1 MRHDEPATLMH
12 LIKPLL
18 LLLAVLVVLLI
29 VNSAWGDGVRV
40 YDVAGSDG
48 PVVTLGQVA
57 ELEGDYA
64 NQFSDVIVGTFE
76 DDKPRL
82 ELETATILAAM
93 KGEGARLGMIDFG
106 GYAKCV
112 VHRTFNA
119 PQRVASDKAEPA
131 AANFDARGSGGGAV
145 TIHTPTTVRS
155 LIEKRIAEET
165 GLALASLAVEFNERD
180 EALLDQSAVAGRY
193 EVEPAG
199 AVSLGRASFRVQAYD
214 GTREQGEPSTVTA
227 TVRQRVLA
235 VIATGAIKRNEL
247 ITRRRVKLSEVLID
261 DIAQPYLQETALV
274 TGQIATTTVKP
285 GELITSAQVALPV
298 AVKRR
303 SSVAVQYQA
312 DGIKITFNGVAHD
325 EGSVGDR
332 IEVENTLTKE
342 RFMATVV
349 GRGKVTAGDTTQLQD
364 KTQDKDKGAR
374 R

>member
-1 MRHDEPATLMH
+1 MMRHDEPATMMH
-12 LIKPLL
+12 LVKPLL
-18 LLLAVLVVLLI
+18 LLLAVLTVLLI
-29 VNSAWGDGVRV
+29 VNTAWGDGVRV

-64 NQFSDVIVGTFE
+64 NQFADVIVGTFE
-76 DDKPRL
+76 DDKARL
-82 ELETATILAAM
+82 ELETAAILAAM
-93 KGEGARLGMIDFG
+93 KGEGARLGMIDFSG
-106 GYAKCV
+106 FSRCV

-119 PQRVASDKAEPA
+119 PQRVESVKAEPA
-131 AANFDARGSGGGAV
+131 AANFDARGGGAV

-155 LIEKRIAEET
+155 LIEKQVAEET
-165 GLALASLAVEFNERD
+165 GLAPASLAVAFNDRD
-180 EALLDQSAVAGRY
+180 KALLAQSAVAGRY

-214 GTREQGEPSTVTA
+214 GTREKGEPSTVTA

-235 VIATGAIKRNEL
+235 VIATGEIKRNEM

-274 TGQIATTTVKP
+274 TGQVATTTIKP

-303 SSVAVQYQA
+303 STVAVQYKT
-312 DGIKITFNGVAHD
+312 DGIKITFNGLAHD

-332 IEVENTLTKE
+332 IEVENTLTNE

-349 GRGKVTAGDTTQLQD
+349 GRGKVVAGDTNQTQD
-364 KTQDKDKGAR
+364 KTQGKDKGAGR
-374 R
+374 